1 MDNEASNPT
10 EEEVR
15 LRTEIA
21 EHEKLH
27 GENHPGVGPLL
38 EKLGELVLSKNRFS
52 EAHQLTRRAQDIRE
66 AELRARGM
74 FNFVVRE
81 GSHPSEESGE
91 IWITGMLGMRARFGS
106 LDEGAKSDLRQ
117 MVRHYALNLMDTGQS
132 EDTAFKKAQSLLEPY
147 GISL

>member
-1 MDNEASNPT
+1 MDNKAFKPT

-27 GENHPGVGPLL
+27 GKNHPGVRPLL
-38 EKLGELVLSKNRFS
+38 EKLGEQVLSENRFT

-66 AELRARGM
+66 AGLQANGI
-74 FNFVVRE
+74 FNFAVRE
-81 GSHPSEESGE
+81 GNHPSEETSDA
-91 IWITGMLGMRARFGS
+91 WITGMLRMTARFGS
-106 LDEGAKSDLRQ
+106 LNEGAKSDLRQ

-132 EDTAFKKAQSLLEPY
+132 EDAVFKKAQALLEPY